1 MQPDVGKIY
10 EGKVTGI
17 TKFGAFIELSGGKTG
32 MVHISEVAS
41 SYVKEISDHLTLQK
55 AEKGSRCAFSRAA
68 GLLGRNEDIL
78 WFTDGNGNREFL
90 HPLAIEGFCIEGLL
104 DYQFQQ
110 TSEDAFE
117 MLAETSG
124 AASRDEISRE
134 MLEQMSGILKEK
146 KLSYVQ
152 FYVRF
157 VDEITPDP
165 QTGKKRLIV
174 NSFEEER
181 PAV

>member
-1 MQPDVGKIY
+1 
-10 EGKVTGI
+10 
-17 TKFGAFIELSGGKTG
+17 
-32 MVHISEVAS
+32 
-41 SYVKEISDHLTLQK
+41 
-55 AEKGSRCAFSRAA
+55 
-68 GLLGRNEDIL
+68 
-78 WFTDGNGNREFL
+78 
-90 HPLAIEGFCIEGLL
+90 
-104 DYQFQQ
+104 
-110 TSEDAFE
+110 
-117 MLAETSG
+117 MLAETSA
-124 AASRDEISRE
+124 AASRDEIRRE

-165 QTGKKRLIV
+165 QTGKKRLIA